1 MDWSA
6 FETAW
11 HDSGCRI
18 LADLAT
24 AFPDERLYAAAFHLF
39 YMDGDGILSPALA
52 ANTEAAVREMR
63 PGGEDYRY
71 STRFAPPEW
80 RWDVLDAASDAMSPW
95 YRRLTEE
102 YLAPAATEAEQFA
115 AMDALETAHDTA
127 MASVCKAMTTTARR
141 GGIHSSLPREFV
153 VVILEGQRGDEEA
166 GLIRKSVDP
175 QLLPTVPELT
185 EYLRQLDEA

>member
-18 LADLAT
+18 LTDLAA

-39 YMDGDGILSPALA
+39 YMDGEEILSPALA
-52 ANTEAAVREMR
+52 ANTEAAVRD
-63 PGGEDYRY
+63 DYGY
-71 STRFAPPEW
+71 STRFVPPEW

-95 YRRLTEE
+95 YHRLTEE
-102 YLAPAATEAEQFA
+102 YLAPATTEAEKDA
-115 AMDALETAHDTA
+115 VMDALETAHDTA

-175 QLLPTVPELT
+175 QMLPAVPELT
-185 EYLRQLDEA
+185 EYLRQLDET